1 MSLQLLSDSLHK
13 RGAVEQHLRALME
26 MWAEKEKET
35 LVFSKIDAELP
46 PPRIFEPRFWGNI
59 KFYEHIVITPYIT

>member
-1 MSLQLLSDSLHK
+1 MSLQLLSNSLHK
-13 RGAVEQHLRALME
+13 RGVVEQHLQALME

-46 PPRIFEPRFWGNI
+46 PPRIFEPRFLGSI
-59 KFYEHIVITPYIT
+59 KFSEQIVIAPCIN